1 MRRRSLTVL
10 FLLSLV
16 GVATLGRE
24 IRIPVD
30 SSLSGQVVVGEW
42 FYRNAGRDG
51 LVPRQFEAWP
61 DEVFV
66 KSSDDFSV
74 RIEAH
79 PGDVIVLSAGQYV
92 ADLFVFTS
100 NLTITTDPTA
110 ETRAE
115 IWGTVEIDA
124 DRVTLDRIAV
134 IGPRKEASSGHGI
147 EVNRLLVRSI
157 AIRNCRVEGKEWT
170 GIHIIAPNGEI
181 DELRVE
187 NCELVRNGM
196 DGMDAQSVS
205 HLVITGCTIT
215 DNGWNFDHG
224 VGVRIGSNVLSADM
238 HDNVIERNR
247 FADVYHR
254 TEN

>member
-1 MRRRSLTVL
+1 MRKRSLAVL

-16 GVATLGRE
+16 GVVTLGKE

-30 SSLSGQVVVGEW
+30 SPLSGQVVVAEW
-42 FYRNAGRDG
+42 FYQNVGRDG

-61 DEVFV
+61 GEVV
-66 KSSDDFSV
+66 VRSSDDFSV

-110 ETRAE
+110 ETRAQ

-124 DRVTLDRIAV
+124 DGVVLERIAV
-134 IGPRKEASSGHGI
+134 VGPRKDASSGHGI
-147 EVNRLLVRSI
+147 EINRLFVRSI
-157 AIRNCRVEGKEWT
+157 LIRDVRVEDKDWT
-170 GIHIIAPNGEI
+170 GIHIIGPRGEI
-181 DELRVE
+181 DWLRVE
-187 NCELVRNGM
+187 NCELVHNGL
-196 DGMDAQSVS
+196 DGMDAQSVA

-215 DNGWNFDHG
+215 DNGRSNQNG
-224 VGVRIGSNVLSADM
+224 VGVRIGSNVGSVVM
-238 HDNVIERNR
+238 TNNSIERNR
-247 FADVYHR
+247 LANVYR
-254 TEN
+254 RE